1 MLGMAMTTMLTS
13 SRIMNPPASVT
24 ANARQRRGSVPGS

>member
-1 MLGMAMTTMLTS
+1 MDGIATVTMLTS

-24 ANARQRRGSVPGS
+24 TSARHRRGSVPGS